1 MKKLLTLIVIFCI
14 AAVADEP
21 VTTLKLLSIGNSFSV
36 NAHRYLGEI
45 IKQHGKATAVLGNAA
60 IGGCSFKRHWEE
72 HLKSEADP
80 KHKPYRYKGKPM
92 SLRDYLT
99 AEKWDVVTIQSVS
112 HQSYKPEL
120 WQPYADNLVA
130 LIKEYKP
137 DLVMNIALPYQDLA
151 IMDACLEAGV
161 SYLDT
166 ANYEPPEEAHF
177 EYSWQWAYREKFEK
191 AGLTAILG
199 CGFDPGVTQVFSAYA
214 QKHYFDTIETL
225 DILDCN
231 GGDHGYPFATN
242 FNPEINIREVAAKGS
257 YWVADPKDDKP
268 EVAVENKKAFDKGWW
283 VETAPMAIKREYNF
297 DQVGMKDMYLLH
309 HEELES
315 LGCNL
320 KGIKRIRFFMT
331 FGQSYLTHLK
341 CLENVGLTRIDPI
354 DFKGQKI
361 IPIEFL
367 KALLPDPASLGP
379 RTKGKTNIGCIFH
392 GMKDGKPVDY
402 YVYNVCDHQECYAE
416 VGSQAISYTT
426 GVPAMIG
433 AKMFLEGK
441 WTEKGVHTC
450 EEFDPD
456 PFMAEL
462 NVQGLP
468 WKETFD
474 PVKVP

>member
-1 MKKLLTLIVIFCI
+1 MAKKVMLIGAGGVAGVAAAKMAQNPDVFGELLIASRTEARCKAIKADIERRYAEGKGKWAKAKKTVITTAQIDAMDTPRLVTLIRKF
-14 AAVADEP
+14 
-21 VTTLKLLSIGNSFSV
+21 
-36 NAHRYLGEI
+36 
-45 IKQHGKATAVLGNAA
+45 
-60 IGGCSFKRHWEE
+60 
-72 HLKSEADP
+72 
-80 KHKPYRYKGKPM
+80 
-92 SLRDYLT
+92 
-99 AEKWDVVTIQSVS
+99 
-112 HQSYKPEL
+112 
-120 WQPYADNLVA
+120 
-130 LIKEYKP
+130 KP

-166 ANYEPPEEAHF
+166 ANYEPPDEAHF

-257 YWVADPKDDKP
+257 YWVAEKKGGQRKKGSVD
-268 EVAVENKKAFDKGWW
+268 EHGVAVEYKKAFDQGYW
-283 VETAPMAIKREYNF
+283 VETAPMAIKREYVF
-297 DQVGMKDMYLLH
+297 DKVGKKDMYLLH

-320 KGIKRIRFFMT
+320 KGIQRIRFFMT

-341 CLENVGLTRIDPI
+341 CLENCGLTRIDPI

-361 IPIEFL
+361 VPIEFL

-392 GMKDGKPVDY
+392 GKKGRKTVDY
-402 YVYNVCDHQECYAE
+402 YVYQVCDHQACYKE

-441 WTEKGVHTC
+441 WTRTGVHTC

-456 PFMAEL
+456 PFMSEL
-462 NVQGLP
+462 KKQGLP
-468 WKETFD
+468 WKETFK

>member
-1 MKKLLTLIVIFCI
+1 MAKKVMLIGAGGVAGVAAAKMARNPEVFGELLI
-14 AAVADEP
+14 ASRTKSRCDAIKADIE
-21 VTTLKLLSIGNSFSV
+21 
-36 NAHRYLGEI
+36 
-45 IKQHGKATAVLGNAA
+45 
-60 IGGCSFKRHWEE
+60 KRPWF
-72 HLKSEADP
+72 
-80 KHKPYRYKGKPM
+80 
-92 SLRDYLT
+92 
-99 AEKWDVVTIQSVS
+99 AEKGVS
-112 HQSYKPEL
+112 TKITTAQIDAMDTPR
-120 WQPYADNLVA
+120 LVA
-130 LIKEYKP
+130 MIREFKP

-166 ANYEPPEEAHF
+166 ANYEPPDEAHF
-177 EYSWQWAYREKFEK
+177 EYSWQWAYRERFEK

-257 YWVADPKDDKP
+257 YWVADELKVESGKLKVLADGRIVDAHGV
-268 EVAVENKKAFDKGWW
+268 EVECRKAFDKGYW
-283 VETAPMAIKREYNF
+283 VETAPMAIKREYVF
-297 DQVGMKDMYLLH
+297 DQVGKKDMYLLH

-341 CLENVGLTRIDPI
+341 CLENVGMTRIDPI

-361 IPIEFL
+361 VPIEFL
-367 KALLPDPASLGP
+367 KALLPDPATLGP

-433 AKMFLEGK
+433 AKMVLEGK
-441 WTEKGVHTC
+441 WTTKGVHTC

-462 NVQGLP
+462 NKQGLP

>member
-1 MKKLLTLIVIFCI
+1 MSKVMLIGAGGVAGVAAAKMCKNDSVFTDLLI
-14 AAVADEP
+14 ASRTQKRCEELKPACEARGTRTRI
-21 VTTLKLLSIGNSFSV
+21 TTAQV
-36 NAHRYLGEI
+36 DAMDVPR
-45 IKQHGKATAVLGNAA
+45 
-60 IGGCSFKRHWEE
+60 
-72 HLKSEADP
+72 
-80 KHKPYRYKGKPM
+80 
-92 SLRDYLT
+92 LT
-99 AEKWDVVTIQSVS
+99 A
-112 HQSYKPEL
+112 
-120 WQPYADNLVA
+120 
-130 LIKEYKP
+130 LIRDYKP

-151 IMDACLEAGV
+151 IMDACLAAGV

-166 ANYEPPEEAHF
+166 ANYEPPDTAHF
-177 EYSWQWAYREKFEK
+177 EYSWQWAYRERFEK

-257 YWVADPKDDKP
+257 YW
-268 EVAVENKKAFDKGWW
+268 ENGHW
-283 VETAPMAIKREYNF
+283 VETEPMAIKRVYDF
-297 DQVGMKDMYLLH
+297 DQVGQKDMYLLH
-309 HEELES
+309 HEEIES
-315 LGCNL
+315 LAKNL
-320 KGIKRIRFFMT
+320 KGIRRIRFFMT

-341 CLENVGLTRIDPI
+341 CLENVGMTRIDPVKFNGVEI
-354 DFKGQKI
+354 V
-361 IPIEFL
+361 PIQFL

-392 GMKDGKPVDY
+392 GLKDGKPVDY
-402 YVYNVCDHQECYAE
+402 YIYNVCAHQACYRE

-441 WTEKGVHTC
+441 WTKPGVYTC

-462 NVQGLP
+462 PKQGLP
-468 WKETFD
+468 WNENFN
-474 PVKVP
+474 PVKVD

>member
-1 MKKLLTLIVIFCI
+1 MSKVMLIGAGGVAGVAAAKMAQNPDVFEELLIASRTVARCDAIKADIEKRGFAKNGKKTV
-14 AAVADEP
+14 
-21 VTTLKLLSIGNSFSV
+21 VTTAKLD
-36 NAHRYLGEI
+36 AMD
-45 IKQHGKATAVLGNAA
+45 KAAT
-60 IGGCSFKRHWEE
+60 
-72 HLKSEADP
+72 
-80 KHKPYRYKGKPM
+80 
-92 SLRDYLT
+92 
-99 AEKWDVVTIQSVS
+99 
-112 HQSYKPEL
+112 
-120 WQPYADNLVA
+120 VA
-130 LIKEYKP
+130 MIRAFKP

-166 ANYEPPEEAHF
+166 ANYEPPEDAHF

-214 QKHYFDTIETL
+214 QKHYFDEIHTL

-257 YWVADPKDDKP
+257 YWVSDPKDDRP
-268 EVAVENKKAFDKGWW
+268 EVAVENRKAFDKGWW
-283 VETAPMAIKREYNF
+283 VETAPMAIKRVYDF
-297 DQVGMKDMYLLH
+297 DQVGEKDMYLLH

-341 CLENVGLTRIDPI
+341 CLENVGMTRIDPVKFNGVDI
-354 DFKGQKI
+354 V
-361 IPIEFL
+361 PIQFL
-367 KALLPDPASLGP
+367 RALLPDPASLGP
-379 RTKGKTNIGCIFH
+379 RTKGKTNIGCIFE
-392 GMKDGKPVDY
+392 GVKDGRPVRY

-441 WTEKGVHTC
+441 WTDKGVHTC

-468 WKETFD
+468 WKENFD
-474 PVKVP
+474 PVMVP

>member
-1 MKKLLTLIVIFCI
+1 MAKKVMLIGAGGVAGVAAAKMAQNPDVFGELLIASRTEARCKAIKADVERRYAEGNGKWGMGNGKRTKITTAQIDAMDVPRLVKLIRKF
-14 AAVADEP
+14 
-21 VTTLKLLSIGNSFSV
+21 
-36 NAHRYLGEI
+36 
-45 IKQHGKATAVLGNAA
+45 
-60 IGGCSFKRHWEE
+60 
-72 HLKSEADP
+72 
-80 KHKPYRYKGKPM
+80 
-92 SLRDYLT
+92 
-99 AEKWDVVTIQSVS
+99 
-112 HQSYKPEL
+112 
-120 WQPYADNLVA
+120 
-130 LIKEYKP
+130 KP

-166 ANYEPPEEAHF
+166 ANYEPPDEAHF

-257 YWVADPKDDKP
+257 YWVSEKK
-268 EVAVENKKAFDKGWW
+268 VEKRGGGGQRKKSSVDSHGVKVEYKKAFDQGYW
-283 VETAPMAIKREYNF
+283 VETAPMAIKREYVF
-297 DQVGMKDMYLLH
+297 DKVGKKDMYLLH

-341 CLENVGLTRIDPI
+341 CLENCGLTRIDPI

-361 IPIEFL
+361 VPIEFL

-392 GMKDGKPVDY
+392 GKKGRKTVDY
-402 YVYNVCDHQECYAE
+402 YVYQICDHQACYRE

-441 WTEKGVHTC
+441 WTTKGVHTC

-456 PFMAEL
+456 PFMKEL
-462 NVQGLP
+462 KKQGLP
-468 WKETFD
+468 WKETFK